1 LPDQEIIL
9 GKGLL
14 LGLFFG
20 LVALCGVFF
29 SLGFSMGRNSATA
42 AVSSSPSA
50 DATPPTSKIADSP
63 KLIIR
68 KPGCGSSPEGCSSGD
83 DSTRPPAA
91 ASSDALSKPETA
103 VPASSISTGPAT
115 GATPPPANA
124 DAATEGFIVQ
134 VAAVSKQQDA
144 DALVSAL
151 KKKQYQVFVATT
163 ATDNLFHVQ
172 IGPFSDPKDADA
184 IRTRLIADGYNPI
197 VKKT

>member
-29 SLGFSMGRNSATA
+29 SLGFSMGRSSATA
-42 AVSSSPSA
+42 AVSSGPSA
-50 DATPPTSKIADSP
+50 DASPPTSKIPDAP

-68 KPGCGSSPEGCSSGD
+68 KPGCGNSTEGCSSGD
-83 DSTRPPAA
+83 DSVRTPAA
-91 ASSDALSKPETA
+91 ASPNPPSKPDAT
-103 VPASSISTGPAT
+103 VPATSISTGPAT
-115 GATPPPANA
+115 GATPAPANT
-124 DAATEGFIVQ
+124 DAVTEGYIVQ

-144 DALVSAL
+144 DALVAAL

-172 IGPFSDPKDADA
+172 IGPFTDPNDADA